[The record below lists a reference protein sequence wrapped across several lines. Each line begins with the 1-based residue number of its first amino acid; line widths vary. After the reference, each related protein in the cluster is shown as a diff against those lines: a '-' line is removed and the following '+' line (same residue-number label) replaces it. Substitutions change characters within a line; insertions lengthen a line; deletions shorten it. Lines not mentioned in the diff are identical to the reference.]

1 MLRSYSREFEEDGKL
16 WIQPV
21 SRTPATRVDVVNLAE
36 KLDSKLLERH
46 AREIGICPIRRELYD
61 QCFGKY
67 FYLKY
72 LNILSFSQSD

>member
-1 MLRSYSREFEEDGKL
+1 MLCSCSREFEEDGKL
-16 WIQPV
+16 WLQPV

-67 FYLKY
+67 FYSK
-72 LNILSFSQSD
+72 ILTLFY